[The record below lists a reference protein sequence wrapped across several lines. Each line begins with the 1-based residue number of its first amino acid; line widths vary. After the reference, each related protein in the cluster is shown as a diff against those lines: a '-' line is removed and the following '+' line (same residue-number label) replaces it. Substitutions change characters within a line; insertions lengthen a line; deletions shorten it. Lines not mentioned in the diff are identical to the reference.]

1 MFWYLWLC
9 SVAERDLVVEGLV
22 NFSFT
27 LLGIGSAL
35 GRDPIAEKQ
44 WKLGI
49 KILLKLVKRRRQIAP
64 SVLQTLSNRIVTGQN
79 VSQYLG
85 DFISISPRIAS
96 LIVNY
101 FRVCLSNEQKH
112 ASFNDRKSQLRH

>member
-1 MFWYLWLC
+1 MVF

-22 NFSFT
+22 NFSFA

-35 GRDPIAEKQ
+35 GRDSIAEKQ

-64 SVLQTLSNRIVTGQN
+64 VILKTLENRIVTGQN
-79 VSQYLG
+79 VNQYIG
-85 DFISISPRIAS
+85 
-96 LIVNY
+96 NY
-101 FRVCLSNEQKH
+101 FFCFRISL
-112 ASFNDRKSQLRH
+112 L

>member
-1 MFWYLWLC
+1 M
-9 SVAERDLVVEGLV
+9 VEGLV

-49 KILLKLVKRRRQIAP
+49 KILLKLIKRRRQIAP
-64 SVLQTLSNRIVTGQN
+64 VVLQNLNNRILTGQN
-79 VSQYLG
+79 VGQYIGNNKICFL
-85 DFISISPRIAS
+85 
-96 LIVNY
+96 Y
-101 FRVCLSNEQKH
+101 M
-112 ASFNDRKSQLRH
+112 